1 MVLSS
6 RRSTPTF
13 RTIKDFDWDV
23 APLPRLEQPAGILHS
38 DAYCMTKASDHKEA
52 AWRFIEFYRPQGQ
65 RITAKSGRTVPSLK
79 EIAQSEAFL
88 DPRRSWANSRV
99 FLDTIPA
106 IRRVPNISTWPEI
119 EDASD
124 GILETGFYEGVAAEE
139 VAQQLDDA
147 TRSIFARAER

>member
-1 MVLSS
+1 MAVHRVRTD
-6 RRSTPTF
+6 RRGS
-13 RTIKDFDWDV
+13 
-23 APLPRLEQPAGILHS
+23 
-38 DAYCMTKASDHKEA
+38 AS
-52 AWRFIEFYRPQGQ
+52 PP
-65 RITAKSGRTVPSLK
+65 KSCRTVPSK
-79 EIAQSEAFL
+79 EIAQSEEFLL
-88 DPRRSWANSRV
+88 DPQASANSRV
-99 FLDTIPA
+99 FLDTIPV